1 MNRNILALDFGSGK
15 ITAVLSAYDD
25 ETGTLRVR
33 RTLTQPCKAV
43 NACVVL
49 DLQET
54 QNALNKIFADI
65 SDYVSFNPSVI
76 VGIRGSFLSFKRAS
90 GFKNTDGRN
99 RIISTRDIADA
110 VNNSVPRNLSDTLEV
125 IDVLPQTYTIDGQT
139 GIKNPR
145 GMEGFGLEVE
155 TFISCALVTQLNN
168 LNRALCECECPD
180 YTILPSG
187 ICLAETLLKPEEK
200 NNTTLFLDIGG
211 ENSSALLYHK
221 GTILD
226 GWELPIGAE
235 MIVQEVA
242 DVLQNDLEAT
252 RTTLAQYEYGD
263 DEVIDDV
270 LDEASKKMLR
280 AIKKEL
286 LQSMLF
292 VKYPP
297 VWAVLSG
304 GGSSLSVRE
313 AAKNVF
319 SLRKARLAAYD
330 DLISDAEDADN
341 PVYSAA
347 IALTLHS
354 LERDS
359 QAPMPVR
366 QKEEGFFGGLLAK
379 LGLN

>member
-33 RTLTQPCKAV
+33 RTLAQPCKAV

-65 SDYVSFNPSVI
+65 SEYVSFNPSVI
-76 VGIRGSFLSFKRAS
+76 VGLRGSFLSFKRAS

-99 RIISTRDIADA
+99 RMITTRDIADA

-125 IDVLPQTYTIDGQT
+125 VDVLPQTYTIDGQT

-155 TFISCALVTQLNN
+155 TFISYALITQLNN
-168 LNRALCECECPD
+168 LNHTLCACECPD
-180 YTILPSG
+180 YTVLPSSV
-187 ICLAETLLKPEEK
+187 CLGQTLLREEEK
-200 NNTTLFLDIGG
+200 NNNTLFLDIGG

-221 GTILD
+221 GTILE

-242 DVLQNDLEAT
+242 DVLQNDLGAT
-252 RTTLAQYEYGD
+252 RATLTRYEYGD

-304 GGSSLSVRE
+304 GGSSLSVRD
-313 AAKNVF
+313 AAKNIF
-319 SLRKARLAAYD
+319 SLRKARLAVYD
-330 DLISDAEDADN
+330 DLISDAPDADN
-341 PVYSAA
+341 PLYSSA

-354 LERDS
+354 LERDAQS
-359 QAPMPVR
+359 PLPVR
-366 QKEEGFFGGLLAK
+366 QKEEGFLGGLLAK

>member
-1 MNRNILALDFGSGK
+1 MMTKPA
-15 ITAVLSAYDD
+15 
-25 ETGTLRVR
+25 
-33 RTLTQPCKAV
+33 PC
-43 NACVVL
+43 ACAAVVL

-54 QNALNKIFADI
+54 QSALNKIFADI
-65 SDYVSFNPSVI
+65 SEYVSFNPSVI
-76 VGIRGSFLSFKRAS
+76 VGLRGSFLSFKRAS

-99 RIISTRDIADA
+99 RIITTRDIADA

-125 IDVLPQTYTIDGQT
+125 VDVLPQTYTIDGQT

-155 TFISCALVTQLNN
+155 TFISYALITQLNN
-168 LNRALCECECPD
+168 LNHALCACECPD
-180 YTILPSG
+180 YTVLPSSV
-187 ICLAETLLKPEEK
+187 CLGQTLLREEEK
-200 NNTTLFLDIGG
+200 NNNTLFLDIGG

-221 GTILD
+221 GTILE

-242 DVLQNDLEAT
+242 DVLQNDLGAT
-252 RTTLAQYEYGD
+252 RATLTRYEYGD

-304 GGSSLSVRE
+304 GGSSLSVRD
-313 AAKNVF
+313 AAKNIF
-319 SLRKARLAAYD
+319 SLRKARLAVYD
-330 DLISDAEDADN
+330 DLISDAPDADN
-341 PVYSAA
+341 PLYSSA

-354 LERDS
+354 LERDAQS
-359 QAPMPVR
+359 PLPVR
-366 QKEEGFFGGLLAK
+366 QKEEGFLGGLLAK

>member
-54 QNALNKIFADI
+54 QNALNKIFSDI

-180 YTILPSG
+180 YTILPSS

-319 SLRKARLAAYD
+319 SLRTARLAA
-330 DLISDAEDADN
+330 
-341 PVYSAA
+341 
-347 IALTLHS
+347 
-354 LERDS
+354 
-359 QAPMPVR
+359 
-366 QKEEGFFGGLLAK
+366 
-379 LGLN
+379 

>member
-49 DLQET
+49 DLQQT
-54 QNALNKIFADI
+54 QEAVNKIFADI
-65 SDYVSFNPSVI
+65 SEYVSFNPSVI
-76 VGIRGSFLSFKRAS
+76 VGLRGGFLSFKRSS

-99 RIISTRDIADA
+99 RIISSRDIAEA
-110 VNNSVPRNLSDTLEV
+110 INNSVPRNTSDTLEV
-125 IDVLPQTYTIDGQT
+125 VDVLPQIYTIDGQT

-155 TFISCALVTQLNN
+155 TFISFALVTQLNN
-168 LNRALCECECPD
+168 LNRVLCECECPD
-180 YTILPSG
+180 YTVLPS
-187 ICLAETLLKPEEK
+187 IVCLGETLMRPEEK
-200 NNTTLFLDIGG
+200 NNNTLLLDIGG
-211 ENSSALLYHK
+211 NNTSALLYHK
-221 GTILD
+221 GIVVG

-242 DVLQNDLEAT
+242 DVLQNDLDAT

-270 LDEASKKMLR
+270 LDEASKNMLK
-280 AIKKEL
+280 AVKKEL
-286 LQSMLF
+286 LQTLPF
-292 VKYPP
+292 IKYPP

-341 PVYSAA
+341 PTFSTA

-354 LERDS
+354 LERDAL
-359 QAPMPVR
+359 APTPVH
-366 QKEEGFFGGLLAK
+366 QKEEGFLGGLLAK

>member
-1 MNRNILALDFGSGK
+1 MKFYGKDDCDINLLKSKKVAMLGFGAQGSAHAQNLKDSG
-15 ITAVLSAYDD
+15 I
-25 ETGTLRVR
+25 E
-33 RTLTQPCKAV
+33 
-43 NACVVL
+43 
-49 DLQET
+49 
-54 QNALNKIFADI
+54 
-65 SDYVSFNPSVI
+65 VI
-76 VGIRGSFLSFKRAS
+76 VGLRGSFLSFKRAS

-99 RIISTRDIADA
+99 RIITTRDIADA

-125 IDVLPQTYTIDGQT
+125 VDVLPQTYTIDGQT

-155 TFISCALVTQLNN
+155 TFISYALITQLNN
-168 LNRALCECECPD
+168 LNHALCACECPD
-180 YTILPSG
+180 YTVLPSSV
-187 ICLAETLLKPEEK
+187 CLGQTLLREEEK
-200 NNTTLFLDIGG
+200 NNNTLFLDIGG

-221 GTILD
+221 GTILE

-242 DVLQNDLEAT
+242 DVLQNDLDAT
-252 RTTLAQYEYGD
+252 RTTLTQYEYGD

-304 GGSSLSVRE
+304 GGSSLSVRD
-313 AAKNVF
+313 AAKNIF
-319 SLRKARLAAYD
+319 SLRKARLAVYD
-330 DLISDAEDADN
+330 DLISDAPDADN
-341 PVYSAA
+341 PLYSSA

-354 LERDS
+354 LERDAQS
-359 QAPMPVR
+359 PLPVR
-366 QKEEGFFGGLLAK
+366 QKEEGFLGGLLAK

>member
-25 ETGTLRVR
+25 ETGTLRIR
-33 RTLTQPCKAV
+33 RTLTQPCDCV

-49 DLQET
+49 DLQQAQE
-54 QNALNKIFADI
+54 AVNKIFADI
-65 SDYVSFNPSVI
+65 SEYVTFNPSVI
-76 VGIRGSFLSFKRAS
+76 VGLRGGFLSFKRAS

-99 RIISTRDIADA
+99 RIISNRDIADA
-110 VNNSVPRNLSDTLEV
+110 VNNSVPRNISDTLEV
-125 IDVLPQTYTIDGQT
+125 IDVLPQIYTIDGQT

-155 TFISCALVTQLNN
+155 TFISFAVITQLNN
-168 LNRALCECECPD
+168 LNRVLCECECPD
-180 YTILPSG
+180 YTVLPSV
-187 ICLAETLLKPEEK
+187 ICLGETLLRTEEK
-200 NNTTLFLDIGG
+200 NNNTLLLDIGG
-211 ENSSALLYHK
+211 NNSSALLYHK
-221 GTILD
+221 GIIVD

-242 DVLQNDLEAT
+242 DVLQNDLASTRAT
-252 RTTLAQYEYGD
+252 LTQYEYGD
-263 DEVIDDV
+263 DEIIDDV
-270 LDEASKKMLR
+270 LDEAAKNMLR

-286 LQSMLF
+286 LQSLPF
-292 VKYPP
+292 IKYPP

-313 AAKNVF
+313 AAKSIF

-330 DLISDAEDADN
+330 DLISDSEEADQ
-341 PVYSAA
+341 PTFSTA

-354 LERDS
+354 LEREAL
-359 QAPMPVR
+359 APAPVHP
-366 QKEEGFFGGLLAK
+366 KEESFLGGLLAK